1 MCVFYV
7 RALILHSNH
16 LPHRLR
22 DVSLFSG
29 TGDRLEIIQLF
40 SLEGSASLSQT
51 PLNLGSYAHLDA
63 LLLTSG
69 FSPLTDQAV
78 RQVGVQK
85 LQKNV
90 KLQKGRI
97 SVLIGF
103 SVFNTD

>member
-1 MCVFYV
+1 MCVFCV

-16 LPHRLR
+16 LPRRLR

-78 RQVGVQK
+78 RQVGGTETSK
-85 LQKNV
+85 KC
-90 KLQKGRI
+90 KTSKG
-97 SVLIGF
+97 
-103 SVFNTD
+103 